1 MQVYGLTGKTGAGKS
16 SVALLLKE
24 KGFFVID
31 GDLVAREIVLPG
43 SEALGQL
50 SAAFG
55 KDIILADGSL
65 DRKRLAQRAFS
76 SSENTALL
84 NEITHPFIKKRF
96 EELLHKAEEEGFERA
111 VIDAAALLES
121 DCRELCERIIVVHAD
136 EKTRLERILRRDGI
150 TPEQALTRIRGQK
163 DDDYYLSQADY
174 VIVNDGENGI
184 NDCHLKG
191 VIV

>member
-16 SVALLLKE
+16 SVALILKE

-43 SEALGQL
+43 REALGQL

-55 KDIILADGSL
+55 KDIILSDGSL
-65 DRKRLAQRAFS
+65 DRKKLAQRAFS

-96 EELLHKAEEEGFERA
+96 EELLHEAEEEGFERA